1 MQIPARLSLESWNF
15 SCLFAESEVAIGKL
29 STLTAMPNSTSPSD
43 EQLLQLMM
51 NGDEEAFA
59 VLYQRRRYGVYRF
72 ALHMS
77 GSESTADDVTQEVFL
92 ALLGSARNFD
102 SRKGTLVSF
111 LYGIA
116 RNQVLRRLERER
128 PFLQLTNRESGEAEV
143 AAQGSIENTDPL
155 DDLTRT
161 ELIEGVRL
169 AILGLPQHYREVIV
183 LCELHE
189 LSYAETAEVLG
200 CAMGTVRSR
209 LHRARALLVD
219 RLRSRD
225 EVHTG
230 TLNAGVMRSLV

>member
-1 MQIPARLSLESWNF
+1 MPARVRQESWNF
-15 SCLFAESEVAIGKL
+15 SCLSTEIEVALGKL
-29 STLTAMPNSTSPSD
+29 STLTAMANSTSPSD
-43 EQLLQLMM
+43 EQLLHLMM

-59 VLYQRRRYGVYRF
+59 VLYQRRQWGVYRF

-77 GSESTADDVTQEVFL
+77 GSESMAEDVTQEVFL
-92 ALLGSARNFD
+92 ALLRSARNFD
-102 SRKGTLVSF
+102 SRKGALVSF

-116 RNQVLRRLERER
+116 RNQVLRRLERDR
-128 PFLQLTNRESGEAEV
+128 PFLPLTSREADEV
-143 AAQGSIENTDPL
+143 EGAAQGPVENRDPL
-155 DDLTRT
+155 DDLTRM
-161 ELIEGVRL
+161 ESIEGVRL
-169 AILGLPQHYREVIV
+169 AILGLPQHYREVVV

-225 EVHTG
+225 EVNTG
-230 TLNAGVMRSLV
+230 TLNAGVVRSLV